1 MEDMLQQAP
10 VTPNPPVDSVGLES
24 DSATPENPDLPIS
37 EDLQGCLTDILR
49 KCELEDQGVYWA
61 MIQKWA
67 RLEYYFNNIIALFWD
82 SGLGGGLGGW
92 RIPDWDSLES
102 DDELNIPPRIIA
114 VYRAHAEAI
123 IAALSTTVPSVVFF
137 PDDAEN
143 PLDIEAA
150 DTHSQISS
158 LIQKHVKAPMIFMRA
173 LTVFFNHGTIFAYNY
188 YKTDPKYGMIHKPKY
203 AKVQIPEFSNTCPVC
218 DNEYGRTDGPIL
230 EPLPCPVC
238 GEIMPPNSQPMMT
251 EMTVQD
257 GVDSTPKGRVLI
269 DVFDPRSV
277 KVSIYAKEQ
286 INCGYLLL
294 NFSQNVGYIRSVFK
308 DNKIGTYTN
317 QDSMDWARNS
327 TNYFGAAPE
336 NVASVKCL
344 WLRPWQFH
352 ILGDGKEK
360 EINEL
365 LALYPDGCY
374 VIFINDEIKY
384 ATQEALDDHWTISIN
399 PLSSFIHGEPLGT
412 NLATAQDI
420 QAEIDELRLQTV
432 EHGIP
437 ETFVKPEVLD
447 IDQYNKSMAR
457 PGSITQTKGADPT
470 KPLGEGFFQTK
481 TATLSQEIETFD
493 SSINQRAQ
501 FVTGSFPSIYGG
513 SLEGGGGTAYE
524 YKKSNANALQRL
536 GITWKVIAEFWCD
549 LITKS
554 TAEFVVMMEEDEK
567 FTEKQGAGFKNIEIK
582 KASLI
587 GKVNRAEPEFSD
599 QLPVTWEQINQVLTN
614 LMQMGSQ
621 EINEVLFNP
630 NNAQLMKKGIGL
642 RDLYIPGEEDRT
654 KQYAE
659 FIELSQGQPMP
670 MAPPEILAQIPP
682 GVDPAQLGIQMQ
694 SSVMPEPIDN
704 HEVHMAVLADILNS
718 PRGQRLKKENPPA
731 YQNCMLHWQAHQMMI
746 PPPMPEEGQGPE
758 QKSKSGE
765 NPNAQ

>member
-1 MEDMLQQAP
+1 MENLLDSAP
-10 VTPNPPVDSVGLES
+10 VTPNPTVDPVGQ
-24 DSATPENPDLPIS
+24 SANPENPDLPIS
-37 EDLQGCLTDILR
+37 EDLQSCLVDILR

-82 SGLGGGLGGW
+82 SGMGGGLGGW
-92 RIPDWDSLES
+92 RIPDWDTLET
-102 DDELNIPPRIIA
+102 DDEMNIPPRIIA
-114 VYRAHAEAI
+114 IYRAHAEAI
-123 IAALSTTVPSVVFF
+123 IAALSVTVPSVVFF

-150 DTHSQISS
+150 DSHSQVAA

-188 YKTDPKYGMIHKPKY
+188 YKTDPKFGMVHKPKY
-203 AKVQIPEFSNTCPVC
+203 VQIAIPEFQNTCPVC
-218 DNEYGRTDGPIL
+218 DYEYGRTDGPIL
-230 EPLPCPVC
+230 EPLPCEVC
-238 GEIMPPNSQPMMT
+238 GEVTSPNSQPVMT

-257 GVDSTPKGRVLI
+257 GIDSNPKGRVLI

-294 NFSQNVGYIRSVFK
+294 NFSQNVAYIRSAFK

-317 QDSMDWARNS
+317 QDSMDWARNA

-352 ILGDGKEK
+352 ILGDSKDK

-365 LALYPDGCY
+365 LALYPEGCY
-374 VIFINDEIKY
+374 AIFINDEIKY
-384 ATQEALDDHWTISIN
+384 VTKEAMDDHWTISIN

-457 PGSITQTKGADPT
+457 PGSITQTKGADPN

-481 TATLSQEIETFD
+481 TATLSSEIEVYNKDIT
-493 SSINQRAQ
+493 QRAQ

-513 SLEGGGGTAYE
+513 ALEGGGGTAYE

-536 GITWKVIAEFWCD
+536 NITWKIIAEFWCD
-549 LITKS
+549 LVTKS
-554 TAEFVVMMEEDEK
+554 TAEFISMMEGDER
-567 FTEKQGAGFKNIEIK
+567 FTEKSGGAFKNVEIK
-582 KASLI
+582 KSSLI
-587 GKVNRAEPEFSD
+587 GKVSRAEPEFSD

-614 LMQMGSQ
+614 LLQMNSD
-621 EINEVLFNP
+621 EINSVLFNP

-659 FIELSQGQPMP
+659 FIQLSQGQPMP
-670 MAPPEILAQIPP
+670 SDMMDEMGQP
-682 GVDPAQLGIQMQ
+682 QLMP
-694 SSVMPEPIDN
+694 SVLPDELDN
-704 HEVHMAVLADILNS
+704 HPVHMEVLAAILNS
-718 PRGQRLKKENPPA
+718 SRGQRLKAENPPA
-731 YQNCMLHWQAHQMMI
+731 YQNAVLHWKAHQMMM
-746 PPPMPEEGQGPE
+746 PPPMPEEGQESKP
-758 QKSKSGE
+758 KSKSGE
-765 NPNAQ
+765 ANAQ